1 MTRVALDGA
10 ELEVEATGRG
20 PAVLALHGFTG
31 TARTWVSLA
40 AALLDQRRVIAPDLL
55 GHGRSAAPADPAR
68 YALERQADDLAA
80 LLAALDAVPAD
91 VVGYSMGARL
101 ALVLALRHPSVVRGL
116 ILESPSAGVHDA
128 TERARRR
135 AADEALAGQLERD
148 GLASFVETWEAQ
160 PLFASQSALPDDLWA
175 RLRTERLAHDPRG
188 LAASLRGAGQ
198 GVMVPLHDRLAV
210 VDCPALVIAGALD
223 AVGLK
228 RAGEV
233 AAGLPAARLEVVPDA
248 GHAPHLE
255 QPEAFLR
262 LAGEH
267 LAVTSS
273 PVH

>member
-1 MTRVALDGA
+1 MGQNSRSRPPVAD
-10 ELEVEATGRG
+10 RRSWRC
-20 PAVLALHGFTG
+20 
-31 TARTWVSLA
+31 TASRARHDTWVSLA

-55 GHGRSAAPADPAR
+55 GHGRSDAPADPAR

-116 ILESPSAGVHDA
+116 VLESPSAGIHDA

-160 PLFASQSALPDDLWA
+160 PLFASQSALPDDLRA

-223 AVGLK
+223 PVGLK

-233 AAGLPAARLEVVPDA
+233 AAGLPAARLEVVADA